1 MIKIDDLVK
10 LIVEIYKNSD
20 LKITISSII
29 MSIVLFLIYLFYKRY
44 RNKIRKRTLRG
55 NRKT

>member
-29 MSIVLFLIYLFYKRY
+29 MSIVLFLIYLFFHSKPSI
-44 RNKIRKRTLRG
+44 KDIEI
-55 NRKT
+55 